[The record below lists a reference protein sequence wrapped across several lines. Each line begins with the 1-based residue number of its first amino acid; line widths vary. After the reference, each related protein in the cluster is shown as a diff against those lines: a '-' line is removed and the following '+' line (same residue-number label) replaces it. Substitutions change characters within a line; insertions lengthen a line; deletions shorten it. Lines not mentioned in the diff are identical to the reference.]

1 MMHHGLETISIF
13 GVSEDSDWY
22 SEEFIPVSKT
32 AMLVVFQ
39 RVSAEEKHLSK
50 SPQKVYN
57 PLKYIC

>member
-1 MMHHGLETISIF
+1 MMHHGLETMSIF
-13 GVSEDSDWY
+13 VVSEDSDWY
-22 SEEFIPVSKT
+22 SEGFIPVSKT